1 MFVHGGWECRC
12 LCGCRGIINS
22 IQRKVKS
29 TQVTEGGIAFDA
41 IIRFCFYYL
50 FHSGDYDQYVVTD
63 KEKFLF
69 LNYPSSAYI
78 TFHFYKLFNNNFEV
92 LEFVKECKACEVF

>member
-1 MFVHGGWECRC
+1 MLVHGGWDCR
-12 LCGCRGIINS
+12 CGCREIINS

-41 IIRFCFYYL
+41 TKRFCVYYF
-50 FHSGDYDQYVVTD
+50 FHCGDYDQYFVTD

-69 LNYPSSAYI
+69 LNYPSSAFI
-78 TFHFYKLFNNNFEV
+78 TFNFINCSTTI
-92 LEFVKECKACEVF
+92 LKS